1 MLSVIIPTY
10 NGLETLRQ
18 SLPTWLGQQMGAS
31 EYEVIV
37 TDNRSTDTT
46 RDYVEGL
53 MQLHSNLKYVYEP
66 QPGATAA
73 RHAGARA
80 SKGDILVFADNDG
93 LFNPE
98 CLKEIKRVYDN
109 NAECEAVSCKI
120 DILWDAEEPSWIGPY
135 KYLLGQLDYGTDIR
149 YSYDYYLNGGLMSI
163 KRSTF
168 ERLHG
173 FNPDLIGPYLIG
185 DGDLG
190 LVKKLFKEHCLI
202 GYTPFARMQHMQKV
216 EKHGSVEGI
225 ALHFYNNGIA
235 ASYGLYRE
243 EGFHITGRILQYICL
258 QTAILVKQWVNRGIF
273 YRNNRH
279 RYFTMREHLGAV
291 RFFKLLLNKELRK
304 SIRVRDGY

>member
-10 NGLETLRQ
+10 NGLETLQQ
-18 SLPTWLGQQMGAS
+18 SLPTWLAQQMGKDD
-31 EYEVIV
+31 YEVIV
-37 TDNRSTDTT
+37 ADNRSTDAT
-46 RDYVEGL
+46 RGYVGGL
-53 MQLHSNLKYVYEP
+53 IPLHANLKYVYEP

-98 CLKEIKRVYDN
+98 CLQEIKKVYESN
-109 NAECEAVSCKI
+109 PACEAVACKI
-120 DILWDAEEPSWIGPY
+120 DILWDAEKPSWIGPY
-135 KYLLGQLDYGTDIR
+135 KYLLGQLDYGDEIS
-149 YSYDYYLNGGLMSI
+149 YSYDYYLNGGLMSV
-163 KRSTF
+163 KRDTF

-190 LVKKLFKEHCLI
+190 LVKKLFKGHCLI
-202 GYTPFARMQHMQKV
+202 GYTPFASMQHMQKV

-235 ASYGLYRE
+235 ASYGKYRE
-243 EGFHITGRILQYICL
+243 EDFRFNGRIIRYLLLQS
-258 QTAILVKQWVNRGIF
+258 AILVKQWVNSRII
-273 YRNNRH
+273 YRNNLH

-304 SIRVRDGY
+304 NIRVRDGY